1 MNKSKR
7 KIHITIYLAI
17 LISAYLVSKYM
28 FQIMLIQGTSM
39 EPTLKNY
46 QMVILNKNISEV
58 TYGDIISAYCD
69 GIDGVIVKRVIAV
82 SGDAVVIREGVLYV
96 NEHKSIYVKNNKD
109 IRYSG
114 CLKKKYVIPDKCYF
128 VVGDNINHSI
138 DSRYDAIGVVQY
150 ENISGIVICRK

>member
-1 MNKSKR
+1 
-7 KIHITIYLAI
+7 
-17 LISAYLVSKYM
+17 
-28 FQIMLIQGTSM
+28 M